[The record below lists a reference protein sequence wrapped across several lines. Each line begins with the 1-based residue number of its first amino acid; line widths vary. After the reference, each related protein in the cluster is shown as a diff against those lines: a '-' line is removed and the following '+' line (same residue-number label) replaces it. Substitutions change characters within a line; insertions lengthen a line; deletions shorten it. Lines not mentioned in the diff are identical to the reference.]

1 MDSAVI
7 QLLVLAGIAIFLI
20 LRLRSVLGTREG
32 YERPP
37 EPIAA
42 PKPGPRR
49 NFDVIEGGADHDITD
64 HVPAG
69 TPAAKALAEMKRIEP
84 DFNVTEFLS
93 GARHAYEMIVMGFER
108 GEMDELVPLLSRD
121 VFESF
126 DEVVQLR
133 DREGLTV
140 EASFSG
146 VREVELSDAR
156 FDTDTR
162 EAELT
167 VRLLGELSSVV
178 RDREGK
184 VVEGDLN
191 VIKQQRDVWTF
202 ARQMGSD
209 NPNWKLVGTGS

>member
-1 MDSAVI
+1 VSHETIYQALYL
-7 QLLVLAGIAIFLI
+7 QG
-20 LRLRSVLGTREG
+20 R
-32 YERPP
+32 
-37 EPIAA
+37 
-42 PKPGPRR
+42 
-49 NFDVIEGGADHDITD
+49 GG
-64 HVPAG
+64 
-69 TPAAKALAEMKRIEP
+69 L
-84 DFNVTEFLS
+84 
-93 GARHAYEMIVMGFER
+93 
-108 GEMDELVPLLSRD
+108 
-121 VFESF
+121 
-126 DEVVQLR
+126 
-133 DREGLTV
+133 
-140 EASFSG
+140 
-146 VREVELSDAR
+146 EVELSDAR